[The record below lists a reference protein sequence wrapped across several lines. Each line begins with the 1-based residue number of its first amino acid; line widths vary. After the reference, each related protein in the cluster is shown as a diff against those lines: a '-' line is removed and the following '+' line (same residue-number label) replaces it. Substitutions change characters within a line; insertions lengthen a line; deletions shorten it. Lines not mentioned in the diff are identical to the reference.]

1 MAVTLA
7 EFSALHASAV
17 LAGSWLNALPH
28 TERDRTHVQYLGNA
42 INGFTELNVMF
53 CLVLKVDFGCTPLQ
67 FGPPHNMKRLYFF
80 SWFHARYMERIT
92 ALRGATWLTRRSGHK
107 LESVQ
112 VGQRNAAP
120 LIQ

>member
-1 MAVTLA
+1 MAATLV

-42 INGFTELNVMF
+42 INGFIELSVMS

-67 FGPPHNMKRLYFF
+67 FGPPHHRETVFL
-80 SWFHARYMERIT
+80 
-92 ALRGATWLTRRSGHK
+92 
-107 LESVQ
+107 
-112 VGQRNAAP
+112 
-120 LIQ
+120 